1 MDGEN
6 RGVVLVRR
14 MRAGFHH
21 HFITSFYLEYH
32 KVVCVMEAG
41 QGGGGSTLTFFLFRV
56 QLCDT
61 DRQTVHTLLQGVDS
75 EREGVGFIEQ
85 LPKQIF
91 CIFTFTEEKQNNYKT
106 IFMLPLM
113 SLN

>member
-41 QGGGGSTLTFFLFRV
+41 QGGGSTLTFFLFRV